1 MVGWWLVLVVC
12 YFTGQSKNGTSTN
25 QANWLRT
32 FAAGWVDFFQGIR
45 VGDVVEV
52 VAWRH
57 VVVWPDRWEDRKN
70 TPSPSKTSDHFLI
83 VNESKFSNQ
92 QFLAC

>member
-1 MVGWWLVLVVC
+1 MGHPPTKQIGCVHLRPDGWI
-12 YFTGQSKNGTSTN
+12 
-25 QANWLRT
+25 
-32 FAAGWVDFFQGIR
+32 FFQGIR